1 MAEQQLLDDSQTF
14 ASFDLDDRL
23 LRGIANMGFK
33 NPTLVQAA
41 AIPLALEG
49 KDVLARARTGS
60 GKTAAYSLPVLQRL
74 LHIKSLVRPDNP
86 TEYHQVRALVL
97 VPTRELSAQVYDHF
111 KAVLTACPNTLNLA
125 NLGDAQS
132 LKLQV
137 PLLKER
143 PDIIITTPHRIVA
156 HLKAGHVALQDSL
169 EYLVVDE
176 ADLILSFGHREDM
189 IKLATFLPK
198 ICQTMLMS
206 ATLTDGVQEIKELL
220 LRNPAILKLQES
232 EDVQR
237 KLTQY
242 SLQCTEDDK
251 YLLIYVLLKLKLLPG
266 KCLIFV
272 NDIDR
277 CYRVKLF
284 LEQFSI
290 QTCVLNSELPFTS
303 RHHIVQ
309 EFNRGVYQ
317 YLIATDEST
326 LCDYQDLSDHEDDE
340 ADETTA
346 TTDDVATT
354 TTTTEDPTSA
364 PKEAAAG
371 AATPKKSVRMSDQE
385 YGVARGIDFENAH
398 TVVNFDFPRSVRSYV
413 HRVGRTARGQ
423 TKGQSLSF
431 VVPGDQLNSMSRKV
445 SAHDEKVYERV
456 VAYQQKQGQ
465 TIKPFVV
472 DPSQLEGF
480 RYRTMGALSM
490 VSRLT
495 VQKARVKDIKR
506 ELVNSEKLQSHFQ
519 DKPQDLDFLRHDKA
533 LQPNRV
539 KAYMS
544 HLPEYMIPKSS
555 ELIALVNP
563 AQNDASGIVSAIN
576 ANGMQ
581 KVGAKLKRGERKP
594 KRLGGK
600 RPRGRS
606 NNPLKSFRTTKRK

>member
-23 LRGIANMGFK
+23 LRGIAKMGFT

-74 LHIKSLVRPDNP
+74 LHTKSLVHPDNP

-97 VPTRELSAQVYDHF
+97 VPTRELAAQVYDHF
-111 KAVLTACPNTLNLA
+111 KAVLAACPNTLTLA
-125 NLGDAQS
+125 NLGGAQA

-143 PDIIITTPHRIVA
+143 PDIIITTPRRIVA
-156 HLKAGHVALQDSL
+156 HLKAEHVALQDSL

-176 ADLILSFGHREDM
+176 ADLILSFGHKEDM
-189 IKLATFLPK
+189 VKLATFLPK

-220 LRNPAILKLQES
+220 LRNPAILKLRES
-232 EDVQR
+232 DDMQR
-237 KLTQY
+237 KLAQY
-242 SLQCTEDDK
+242 SLQCSEDDK

-326 LCDYQDLSDHEDDE
+326 LCDYQDMSDHEGDD
-340 ADETTA
+340 AG
-346 TTDDVATT
+346 VTT
-354 TTTTEDPTSA
+354 TTTDATLTDDTTPAS
-364 PKEAAAG
+364 KETDAG
-371 AATPKKSVRMSDQE
+371 AAATKKSVRQSDQE

-413 HRVGRTARGQ
+413 HRVGRTARGH
-423 TKGQSLSF
+423 TEGQSLSF
-431 VVPGDQLNSMSRKV
+431 VVPEDRLNSLSRKV

-456 VAYQQKQGQ
+456 IAHQQKQGQ

-495 VQKARVKDIKR
+495 VQKARIKDIKR

-533 LQPNRV
+533 LQPSRV

-563 AQNDASGIVSAIN
+563 AHKDASGAVSATN
-576 ANGMQ
+576 ENGIQ
-581 KVGAKLKRGERKP
+581 KVNAKVKRGERKP
-594 KRLGGK
+594 KRLDGK
-600 RPRGRS
+600 GRRGHS